1 MTKEAGLK
9 IAVILQKIL
18 DGYSLGKKY
27 NYCLE
32 YSVDGLLRDTKLN
45 SSEVDLILQ
54 HLQEKEVI
62 YDFVDSGDDEIIKES
77 TFRIYFSEDFTV
89 KAEQYISHLLGK
101 DVNLSVNT
109 EVSIPTPEITVGEL
123 ILYSDGTIRF
133 NGEIIILR
141 PQMRDL
147 CRLFMGSHNSL
158 LLVDTIKD
166 ELIRADKRA
175 ATSVDTISKY
185 VSELRTILFGLY
197 GRDVI
202 SNQQKDGW
210 IFSPERTFDS

>member
-18 DGYSLGKKY
+18 DGYSFGKKY

-32 YSVDGLLRDTKLN
+32 YSVDGLLKNTELN

-54 HLQEKEVI
+54 HLQEKGVI
-62 YDFVDSGDDEIIKES
+62 EEFFDSGNDEVIKES
-77 TFRIYFSEDFTV
+77 TFRIYFSDDFVV
-89 KAEQYISHLLGK
+89 KAEQYISHLLGR
-101 DVNLSVNT
+101 DVNLNENT
-109 EVSIPTPEITVGEL
+109 DVSLPTPEITVGEL

-133 NGEIIILR
+133 NGEIIIFR

-158 LLVDTIKD
+158 LLIDTIKD

-175 ATSVDTISKY
+175 STSSNTISKY
-185 VSELRTILFGLY
+185 VSELRALLFDLY
-197 GRDVI
+197 GRNVI